1 MTTTTGHCLCG
12 AVRVTVTDRPSDMH
26 ACHCENC
33 RRQGMI
39 GFSVPIPEAN
49 LVVEGGDAIGIYE
62 SSDWGSRGFCKTC
75 GSNLWFRA
83 KDKGADYYL
92 SPGLLDDLSGMKLMD
107 EIFIDKKPDGYDF
120 AGSTQRLTGAEFFA
134 QFASSAEGNQQ

>member
-12 AVRVTVTDRPSDMH
+12 AVRVTVTDLSPEMH

-39 GFSVPIPEAN
+39 GFSVAVPEAN
-49 LVVEGGDAIGIYE
+49 LSLTGEDAVGIYA

-83 KDKGADYYL
+83 TGAGSPYYL
-92 SPGLLDDLSGMKLMD
+92 SPGLLDDLSGLTLVD
-107 EIFIDKKPDGYDF
+107 EIFIDKKPAAYDF
-120 AGSTQRLTGAEFFA
+120 AGPTQRLTGTQFFDMI
-134 QFASSAEGNQQ
+134 ASSAEGNQP